1 MAKDCTEQRKSR
13 EGGGDRD
20 RDRERP
26 ETRRRTGNIR
36 SQFVNISGAFDRDT
50 QPREG
55 GVGGRQGDEY
65 HGDRGQQ
72 RRSGGEQQ

>member
-1 MAKDCTEQRKSR
+1 MARDCNEQRKSR

-20 RDRERP
+20 QERP

-55 GVGGRQGDEY
+55 GGRQGDEY
-65 HGDRGQQ
+65 HGDRGQ
-72 RRSGGEQQ
+72 